1 MPFTARRSHQASVG
15 RGAAYPCVARI
26 VAVLAAIVCLAGSAT
41 LAMAQGTGGA
51 PKPAAPAPPAAL
63 QAYQQGTLA
72 GNTGGTFDY
81 YQIKSPGPT
90 PLSMSL
96 TYTPFIAS
104 QAPGVGF
111 SAYQAGN
118 QVGNVTASG
127 PRTVG
132 VVAPDPKAGPVII
145 QVFNY
150 SPSTISYQ
158 LRAPIP
164 DAEPPTGSSAFLT
177 PTPGAASTS
186 KASAVSTQ
194 ASAPTPLQQTQ
205 TATMPGNT
213 GGTYQFYQIAHPTV
227 SSITLTMTYYP
238 FNAANAHQ
246 VGFNAFQDGVRI
258 GGATG
263 LGTSSNDS
271 LNSNV
276 PMVALAPSSGDPI
289 LIQVFNYTPDSITYT
304 FAQS

>member
-1 MPFTARRSHQASVG
+1 MPSTMRRSHHGSDERGTRRVGVAHLVAALAVIFGLSV
-15 RGAAYPCVARI
+15 P
-26 VAVLAAIVCLAGSAT
+26 AT
-41 LAMAQGTGGA
+41 LAMAQGSGGA
-51 PKPAAPAPPAAL
+51 AKPAPSNAPATL
-63 QAYQQGTLA
+63 QAFQQGTLA
-72 GNTGGTFDY
+72 GNTGGTFNY

-96 TYTPFIAS
+96 TYSPFIAS

-127 PRTVG
+127 PRTAG
-132 VVAPDPKAGPVII
+132 VVSPDPKAGPVVI

-150 SPSTISYQ
+150 SPTTISYQ

-177 PTPGAASTS
+177 PTPSAAST
-186 KASAVSTQ
+186 ATAPAVSTQ
-194 ASAPTPLQQTQ
+194 ASAPATLLPTQ

-213 GGTYQFYQIAHPTV
+213 GGTYQYYQIARPSV
-227 SSITLTMTYYP
+227 ASIRLAMSYYP

-246 VGFNAFQDGVRI
+246 VGFNVFQDGARI

-271 LNSNV
+271 VNSNV
-276 PMVALAPSSGDPI
+276 PTTAIAPSSGDPI

-304 FAQS
+304 LAQS

>member
-1 MPFTARRSHQASVG
+1 VP
-15 RGAAYPCVARI
+15 AAYRRGIARVI
-26 VAVLAAIVCLAGSAT
+26 AVLAALACLAVPAT
-41 LAMAQGTGGA
+41 LALAQGAAGTA
-51 PKPAAPAPPAAL
+51 KPAASASPAAL
-63 QAYQQGTLA
+63 QALQQGTLA

-81 YQIKSPGPT
+81 YQIKSPGPL

-96 TYTPFIAS
+96 TYSPFIAS
-104 QAPGVGF
+104 QAPGIGF

-118 QVGNVTASG
+118 KVGNVTASG

-132 VVAPDPKAGPVII
+132 VVAPDPKAGPVVI

-150 SPSTISYQ
+150 SPTTIAYQ

-164 DAEPPTGSSAFLT
+164 DSEPPTGSSAFLT
-177 PTPGAASTS
+177 PTPGAASTN
-186 KASAVSTQ
+186 KAPAVSAQ
-194 ASAPTPLQQTQ
+194 SSAPATLQPAQ

-213 GGTYQFYQIAHPTV
+213 GGTYQYYQIVRPNVA
-227 SSITLTMTYYP
+227 SITLAMSYYP

-246 VGFNAFQDGVRI
+246 VGFNVFQDGVRI

-263 LGTSSNDS
+263 LGTSSNDT

-276 PMVALAPSSGDPI
+276 PTTAIAPSSGNPI
-289 LIQVFNYTPDSITYT
+289 LIQVFNYTPDAITYT
-304 FAQS
+304 LTQS